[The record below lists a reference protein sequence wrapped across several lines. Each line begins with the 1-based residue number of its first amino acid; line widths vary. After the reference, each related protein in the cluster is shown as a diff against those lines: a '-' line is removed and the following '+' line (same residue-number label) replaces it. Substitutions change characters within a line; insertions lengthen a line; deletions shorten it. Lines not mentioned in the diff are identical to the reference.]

1 MNEIR
6 VIAPSDSWKAKR
18 EDSYAR
24 AQKHF
29 EDTGYKISFGDSV
42 KSLLHLGTA
51 PAELR
56 AKDFNAAFADKNISA
71 IIALHGGFSANEI
84 LPFIDWDIV
93 KNNPKPLIG
102 YSDITVLINAV
113 YAKTGNT
120 TYLGPNFGT
129 NGHEDLWQYSFDGVL
144 RVLQNQIPYQLK
156 PSAQHLDDENIYNS
170 EPWKV
175 VQKGT
180 GEGIL
185 LGGNIQSFY
194 LLQGTEYQPKFDK
207 NYIIALE
214 IDALPG
220 EYSLQEFSRNLESI
234 LQLPGARHNLQ
245 GIIIGRF
252 EMASKIND
260 TDLTSV
266 IRSKKLAVPVVSNID
281 FGHTTP
287 IATLPI
293 GGTIRIDANTDSIDI
308 EVLSV

>member
-24 AQKHF
+24 AQKRF
-29 EDTGYKISFGDSV
+29 EEAGYKISFGTNV
-42 KSLLHLGTA
+42 KSILHLGTA
-51 PAELR
+51 SAELR
-56 AKDFNAAFADKNISA
+56 AKDFNNAFADKNVSA

-84 LPFIDWDIV
+84 LPLINWDIV
-93 KNNPKPLIG
+93 KNNPKPYFG
-102 YSDITVLINAV
+102 YSDNTVLVNAIF
-113 YAKTGNT
+113 AKTGNT
-120 TYLGPNFGT
+120 AYLGPNFGT
-129 NGHEDLWQYSFDGVL
+129 NGYEDLWQYSLNGVL
-144 RVLQNQIPYQLK
+144 QVLSNQIPYELK
-156 PSAQHLDDENIYNS
+156 PSTQHVDDENIHNS
-170 EPWKV
+170 DPWKV
-175 VQKGT
+175 VQRGN
-180 GEGIL
+180 GEGLL

-207 NYIIALE
+207 KYVLATE

-220 EYSLQEFSRNLESI
+220 EYSLQEFSRSLESI
-234 LQLPGARHNLQ
+234 LQLPDALQNLQ
-245 GIIIGRF
+245 GVLIGRF

-260 TDLTSV
+260 ADLISV
-266 IRSKKLAVPVVSNID
+266 IRSKNLSVPVVSNID

-293 GGTIRIDANTDSIDI
+293 GGAVRIDANTDNIGI